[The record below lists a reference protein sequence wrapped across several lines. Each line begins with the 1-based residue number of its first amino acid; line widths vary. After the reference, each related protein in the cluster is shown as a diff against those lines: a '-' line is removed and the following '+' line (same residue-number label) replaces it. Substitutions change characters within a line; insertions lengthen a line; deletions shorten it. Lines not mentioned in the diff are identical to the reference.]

1 MSTVFPD
8 ADALL
13 VEPPADDEELLEQP
27 AAAITAIAI
36 PAIAGVSFL
45 LFKVWILL
53 SLCHQSARLRVPL
66 DRGREDTAA
75 CAWNTRHGGNASACS

>member
-13 VEPPADDEELLEQP
+13 AEPPADDEELLEQP

-45 LFKVWILL
+45 PFKVWILL
-53 SLCHQSARLRVPL
+53 SLCSLCYRNARLRVPF
-66 DRGREDTAA
+66 DRGREDT
-75 CAWNTRHGGNASACS
+75 GGLRLENPTCREG